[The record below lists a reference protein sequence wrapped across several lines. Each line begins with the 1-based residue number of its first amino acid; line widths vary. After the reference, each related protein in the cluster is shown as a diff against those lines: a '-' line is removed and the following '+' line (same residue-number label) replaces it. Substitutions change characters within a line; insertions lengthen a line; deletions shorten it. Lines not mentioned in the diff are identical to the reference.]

1 MGGFGHSY
9 KTLED
14 KVRFHRKR
22 AQHHLD
28 RAAEWERIL
37 AEIQQLQRLEQ
48 IPADVEVPKAA
59 VPKRTT
65 KAANRNEFARELLR
79 RSGTAGITP
88 AQIRKVANEQGFP
101 TPTNY
106 PYKMIRNLVAQGRA
120 RKDKQTGTYF
130 WVEKDT
136 KIVCQN

>member
-14 KVRFHRKR
+14 KVRFHKQR
-22 AQHHLD
+22 AQHHLE

-37 AEIQQLQRLEQ
+37 SEIQQLQRLEQ
-48 IPADVEVPKAA
+48 LPADVEAPKTPI
-59 VPKRTT
+59 PKKTT
-65 KAANRNEFARELLR
+65 KAANRNEFAREALR
-79 RSGTAGITP
+79 KSGVAGITP
-88 AQIRKVANEQGFP
+88 AQIRRLANEQGFP

-120 RKDKQTGTYF
+120 RKDKQTGRYIA
-130 WVEKDT
+130 VEEKDA
-136 KIVCQN
+136 K